1 MPLLLPRTLCLFTA
15 LTVAALTGCTSSITE
30 KEQYSGFL
38 PDYANLR
45 EITTPS
51 GDKTLRWIS
60 PSWNPDAYNTV
71 AFRGLELY
79 PAPQPNEQINI
90 QTLQQLQAYLTD
102 SALGVLGS
110 KYAVVR
116 TPEAAPPGS
125 KTLQLRAAITG
136 VSASNVGVRWYEVVP
151 VAAVIGGV
159 SAATGHR
166 DQDTSLF
173 IEAQLIDV
181 ASGQTMAKA
190 VRKVR
195 GNTLDNASQAVTP
208 EDFKRAIDKLSND
221 LGAFIN

>member
-1 MPLLLPRTLCLFTA
+1 MSLRRPLCLFTA

-30 KEQYSGFL
+30 KKQYSGFL

-151 VAAVIGGV
+151 VAAVIGGGV
-159 SAATGHR
+159 GGDGSSRSGHFAVYRGATDRCRQRPDHG
-166 DQDTSLF
+166 QGG
-173 IEAQLIDV
+173 AQGARQYAGQCQPGDND
-181 ASGQTMAKA
+181 SGLPE
-190 VRKVR
+190 RYR
-195 GNTLDNASQAVTP
+195 QA
-208 EDFKRAIDKLSND
+208 
-221 LGAFIN
+221 GQ